1 MVGSFRALGV
11 LVLAGATVVG
21 CQDSS
26 SSIALGPQAATSASA
41 VSSASAPQPPLPP
54 PPPLMGPAFRLQ
66 VAGAFAPQLR
76 FNAYQP
82 GHPSAQNRNEDLFPM
97 GVASFLRELH
107 SGRPRVLVQGS
118 SGGAPGISEE
128 RAATGTAVFDA
139 DRLAP
144 YPREMVGD
152 PPGQA
157 PLYVNVYEDLAARQL
172 GARGQGEIVVS
183 VEYWIF
189 YPQDRADVQI
199 LGVSTQPLQDP
210 FGHQGDWE
218 AVGARLRLTLGDD
231 SRLLGGRVEE
241 GYYASHGDTYVARRP
256 ELELVDDLG
265 LADPD
270 GAHIVAYVSQGKH
283 GSFPQAGERRELP
296 VPSWLADFVDIFAG
310 NGVRVD
316 AWVGDLFDLE
326 DVAGA
331 SQEFASAEFQAL
343 LAGSMAPPAI
353 SDWTQYQGR
362 WGPTRSQITIAG
374 HTISLASSPT
384 GPKAKS
390 DYGDLGGSAIPWA
403 DTKIQQ
409 SGILT
414 VYRDIGTSPAI
425 ASPPPLPVRR

>member
-1 MVGSFRALGV
+1 
-11 LVLAGATVVG
+11 
-21 CQDSS
+21 
-26 SSIALGPQAATSASA
+26 
-41 VSSASAPQPPLPP
+41 
-54 PPPLMGPAFRLQ
+54 MGPVFRLQ
-66 VAGAFAPQLR
+66 VAKAFAPQLR

-82 GHPSAQNRNEDLFPM
+82 GHSAAQNRNEDLFPM

-107 SGRPRVLVQGS
+107 SGRPRVLVNGS
-118 SGGAPGISEE
+118 SGMAPGTSEE
-128 RAATGTAVFDA
+128 RTASGTPAFDA

-157 PLYVNVYEDLAARQL
+157 PLYVNVYEDPTARQL
-172 GARGQGEIVVS
+172 GARGQGEIVVD

-189 YPQDRADVQI
+189 YPQDRADVHI
-199 LGVSTQPLQDP
+199 LGVSTQLLQDP

-218 AVGARLRLTLGDD
+218 VIAARLRLQLGDD

-241 GYYASHGDTYVARRP
+241 AYYASHGDTYVVRRP

-265 LADPD
+265 FPDPV
-270 GAHIVAYVSQGKH
+270 GTHIVVYVSQGKH

-296 VPSWLADFVDIFAG
+296 IPPWLADFVDIFAG
-310 NGVRVD
+310 NGVWID

-331 SQEFASAEFQAL
+331 PQEFASAEFQAL
-343 LAGSMAPPAI
+343 LAGSASPPAI
-353 SDWTQYQGR
+353 TDWTEFQGR
-362 WGPTRSQITIAG
+362 WGPTRSQITIGG

-390 DYGDLGGSAIPWA
+390 DYGALGRSAISWA

-414 VYRDIGTSPAI
+414 IYRDAGITPPI
-425 ASPPPLPVRR
+425 VSPPPLPIRR